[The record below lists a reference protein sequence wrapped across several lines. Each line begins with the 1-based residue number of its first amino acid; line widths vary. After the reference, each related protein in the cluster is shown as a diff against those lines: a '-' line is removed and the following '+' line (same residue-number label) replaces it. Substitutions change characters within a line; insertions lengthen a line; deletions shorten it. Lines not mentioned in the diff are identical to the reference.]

1 MNAQSGDIY
10 EEVLQKYHYWMN
22 LRPGRKEKLS
32 SWILGEIGSSR
43 IIGEIWSSS
52 ILGEMWSSRI
62 LGETWSSRIQV

>member
-32 SWILGEIGSSR
+32 SWIEWWDNR
-43 IIGEIWSSS
+43 KKCWSNVS
-52 ILGEMWSSRI
+52 L
-62 LGETWSSRIQV
+62 